1 VLFVLRTPTS
11 NVLARRLLIL
21 HYVLS
26 LQYSK
31 EVETMTETE
40 DYRDAN
46 QPDATHRDV
55 YIERQVD
62 TPKAPPDDA
71 ARDIYT
77 QRESG
82 PAGERV
88 VHSEHVSLPSN
99 AARRAADLSR
109 AKQIIYFIFG
119 VIEALLVVRFI
130 LLLLG
135 ANEASGFVRLIY
147 GLSRPFV
154 LPFQGIFGEPALGA
168 SVLEWASLV
177 GVIVYALIAYGLAR
191 LAELLYA
198 PATRTR

>member
-1 VLFVLRTPTS
+1 
-11 NVLARRLLIL
+11 
-21 HYVLS
+21 
-26 LQYSK
+26 
-31 EVETMTETE
+31 MTETE
-40 DYRDAN
+40 DPRDPS
-46 QPDATHRDV
+46 QPDATRRDV

-77 QRESG
+77 QRVSG

-119 VIEALLVVRFI
+119 AIEALLVVRFI

-135 ANEASGFVRLIY
+135 ANDCACTRLSY
-147 GLSRPFV
+147 FAERLRSV
-154 LPFQGIFGEPALGA
+154 LPI
-168 SVLEWASLV
+168 SLHN
-177 GVIVYALIAYGLAR
+177 
-191 LAELLYA
+191 
-198 PATRTR
+198 

>member
-1 VLFVLRTPTS
+1 
-11 NVLARRLLIL
+11 
-21 HYVLS
+21 
-26 LQYSK
+26 
-31 EVETMTETE
+31 MTELE
-40 DYRDAN
+40 DPGDPS

-77 QRESG
+77 QRVSG

-119 VIEALLVVRFI
+119 AIEALLVVRFT

-135 ANEASGFVRLIY
+135 ANQASGFVRLIY

-154 LPFQGIFGEPALGA
+154 LPFQGIFGEPTLGA
-168 SVLEWASLV
+168 SVLEWSSLV
-177 GVIVYALIAYGLAR
+177 GVIVYALVAYGLAR
-191 LAELLYA
+191 LAELLYTR
-198 PATRTR
+198 ATPTR

>member
-1 VLFVLRTPTS
+1 
-11 NVLARRLLIL
+11 
-21 HYVLS
+21 
-26 LQYSK
+26 
-31 EVETMTETE
+31 MTEPE
-40 DYRDAN
+40 DPRDPS
-46 QPDATHRDV
+46 QPDATRRDV

-77 QRESG
+77 QRVSG
-82 PAGERV
+82 LAGERV

-109 AKQIIYFIFG
+109 AKQIIYFLFG
-119 VIEALLVVRFI
+119 AIEALLVVRFI

-154 LPFQGIFGEPALGA
+154 APFQGIFGEPTLGA
-168 SVLEWASLV
+168 SVIEWASLV
-177 GVIVYALIAYGLAR
+177 GIIVYALIAYGLAR
-191 LAELLYA
+191 LVELIYA
-198 PATRTR
+198 PPTRG